1 MGNRLGLVF
10 AWLAIAIAAIA
21 VSSAAV
27 SSVRSQVTDV
37 PELLGAASFAT
48 PVTPPASTPTS
59 VAAITTEPPAEP
71 IPNTTTPTSTT
82 TTSVPSETAITVP
95 PAAPTTTTPT
105 TTTAPTPTTT
115 TTTVFVSTTHTF
127 DTEGGSV
134 IVRVDGDDV
143 TLVSVFAQLGWRY
156 EVKDDGTEQVV
167 VEFEPNDEDDDR
179 EIKFEAWVDDG
190 DLEVDIS

>member
-1 MGNRLGLVF
+1 MTSTWTCIFITITAIRQNGAEAPYGQPSSPTKTQLPGLPRQT
-10 AWLAIAIAAIA
+10 W
-21 VSSAAV
+21 
-27 SSVRSQVTDV
+27 
-37 PELLGAASFAT
+37 
-48 PVTPPASTPTS
+48 
-59 VAAITTEPPAEP
+59 PPAEP
-71 IPNTTTPTSTT
+71 IPNTTIPTSTT

-105 TTTAPTPTTT
+105 TPTTTTTTAPTTT
-115 TTTVFVSTTHTF
+115 TTTVFVSTTYTF

-190 DLEVDIS
+190 ELEVDIS